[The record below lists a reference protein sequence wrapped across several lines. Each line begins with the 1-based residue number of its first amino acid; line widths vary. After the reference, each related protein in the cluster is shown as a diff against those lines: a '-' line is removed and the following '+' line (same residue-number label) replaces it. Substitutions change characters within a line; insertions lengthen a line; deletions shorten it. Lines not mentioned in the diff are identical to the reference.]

1 MNEYSIEHPFK
12 SRRKANDMEEKK
24 HTHDH
29 CMHAAANNV
38 SEEMLC
44 DLADLFKIFGDT
56 TRLRILFA
64 LLDDEMCV
72 MHISERLGMTS
83 SAISHQLRVLKDN
96 NLVACRREGKTMF
109 YYLAD
114 DHVHT
119 IVAQGYDHL
128 REKHAEESK

>member
-1 MNEYSIEHPFK
+1 
-12 SRRKANDMEEKK
+12 METAQ

-29 CMHAAANNV
+29 CMHAAKNNV

-72 MHISERLGMTS
+72 MHISERRCWG
-83 SAISHQLRVLKDN
+83 
-96 NLVACRREGKTMF
+96 
-109 YYLAD
+109 
-114 DHVHT
+114 
-119 IVAQGYDHL
+119 
-128 REKHAEESK
+128 

>member
-1 MNEYSIEHPFK
+1 
-12 SRRKANDMEEKK
+12 METAP

-29 CMHAAANNV
+29 CMHAAKNNA

-83 SAISHQLRVLKDN
+83 SAISHQLKVLKDN

-128 REKHAEESK
+128 REKHAEKI

>member
-1 MNEYSIEHPFK
+1 MNSPTHEHDRCLYPEA
-12 SRRKANDMEEKK
+12 SPA
-24 HTHDH
+24 
-29 CMHAAANNV
+29 

-44 DLADLFKIFGDT
+44 DLADLFNIFGDT

-64 LLDDEMCV
+64 LLDTEMCV

-83 SAISHQLRVLKDN
+83 SAISHQLKVLKDN
-96 NLVACRREGKTMF
+96 NLVACRREGKTIF

-119 IVAQGYDHL
+119 IVAQGYEHL
-128 REKHAEESK
+128 KEKEGTEK

>member
-1 MNEYSIEHPFK
+1 MNSPTHEHD
-12 SRRKANDMEEKK
+12 R
-24 HTHDH
+24 
-29 CMHAAANNV
+29 CLHAEASPA

-64 LLDDEMCV
+64 LLDTEMCV

-83 SAISHQLRVLKDN
+83 SAISHQLKVLKDN
-96 NLVACRREGKTMF
+96 NLVACRREGKTIF

-119 IVAQGYDHL
+119 IVAQGYEHL
-128 REKHAEESK
+128 KEKEGTEK

>member
-1 MNEYSIEHPFK
+1 MNSPTHEHYRCLYPEA
-12 SRRKANDMEEKK
+12 SPA
-24 HTHDH
+24 
-29 CMHAAANNV
+29 

-64 LLDDEMCV
+64 LLDTEMCV

-83 SAISHQLRVLKDN
+83 SAISHQLKVLKDN
-96 NLVACRREGKTMF
+96 NLVACRREGKTIF

-119 IVAQGYDHL
+119 IVAQGYEHL
-128 REKHAEESK
+128 KEKEGTEK

>member
-1 MNEYSIEHPFK
+1 MNDKEP
-12 SRRKANDMEEKK
+12 M
-24 HTHDH
+24 HDH
-29 CMHAAANNV
+29 CLHAAQSNV

-56 TRLRILFA
+56 TRLRILFS

-72 MHISERLGMTS
+72 MHISEKLGMTS
-83 SAISHQLRVLKDN
+83 SAISHQLKVLKDN
-96 NLVACRREGKTMF
+96 NLVACRREGKTI
-109 YYLAD
+109 YYHLAD

-128 REKHAEESK
+128 SEKHTEKI